1 MDNTPVAPAP
11 ETPETQKTSE
21 KEVPWNKILIGLGIF
36 LLLAAI
42 GGISYFFGTQSDG
55 ASELSP
61 TPALFDSL
69 SPTPTVFSS
78 PTPFANG
85 TVSPTKSPT
94 PTPTPKIITKTL
106 SSDSSLDGFQSSNGG
121 GNKGLDI
128 RAGRNVNLV
137 TRGFVSFDL
146 SSIPDGATVTKAT
159 LRLYQTK
166 IIGDPYG
173 AGGALKIDHLNF
185 GNSLENAD
193 YALAALLANFS
204 TLTNNAV
211 VEWKDG
217 DVTEQVKDDLNDNR
231 TRSQFRIHFT
241 TENTGGELTG
251 DFTYLESADD
261 SEGTGKTPQLVIK
274 YH

>member
-21 KEVPWNKILIGLGIF
+21 KEVPWNKILIGLGVI
-36 LLLAAI
+36 LLLTAI

-61 TPALFDSL
+61 TP
-69 SPTPTVFSS
+69 TVFSS
-78 PTPFANG
+78 PTPFATG
-85 TVSPTKSPT
+85 TIAPTKSQT

-146 SSIPDGATVTKAT
+146 SSIPDGATVTEVT
-159 LRLYQTK
+159 LRLYQAK

-211 VEWKDG
+211 VEWKDA
-217 DVTEQVKDDLNDNR
+217 DVTEQVKDDLKDNR
-231 TRSQFRIHFT
+231 TRSQFRVHFT
-241 TENTGGELTG
+241 TENTGGDLTG

-261 SEGTGKTPQLVIK
+261 SEGTGKTPELVIK